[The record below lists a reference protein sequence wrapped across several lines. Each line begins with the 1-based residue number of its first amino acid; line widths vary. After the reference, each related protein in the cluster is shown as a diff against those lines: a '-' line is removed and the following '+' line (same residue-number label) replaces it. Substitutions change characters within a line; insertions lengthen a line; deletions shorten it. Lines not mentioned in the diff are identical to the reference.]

1 MKLNVLKGLFIIIT
15 AGLFVACSDSTLY
28 PEKEGYSYK
37 ELDDYLKEED
47 SIIKK
52 NAAAHGKLYIDYL
65 NLLCY
70 FDNNGFVSTKEISE
84 LQRNVMYNIGS
95 TTGLFFH
102 SLESKEEKEDY
113 LKTLER
119 VCNEGV
125 RYENLKDSV
134 KELNDWLPDLVREL
148 LSEDENIKN

>member
-1 MKLNVLKGLFIIIT
+1 M
-15 AGLFVACSDSTLY
+15 
-28 PEKEGYSYK
+28 
-37 ELDDYLKEED
+37 
-47 SIIKK
+47 
-52 NAAAHGKLYIDYL
+52 
-65 NLLCY
+65 LCY

-84 LQRNVMYNIGS
+84 LRRNVMYNIGS

-119 VCNEGV
+119 VCDEGV

-134 KELNDWLPDLVREL
+134 KELNGWLPDLVRAL

>member
-15 AGLFVACSDSTLY
+15 ASLFVACSNSTPY

-47 SIIKK
+47 SRIKK

-84 LQRNVMYNIGS
+84 LQRNVMDNIGS
-95 TTGLFFH
+95 TIGLFFR
-102 SLESKEEKEDY
+102 SIESKEEKEDY

-119 VCNEGV
+119 VCDEGV

-134 KELNDWLPDLVREL
+134 KELNAWLPDVAREL
-148 LSEDENIKN
+148 LYEDENIKN

>member
-1 MKLNVLKGLFIIIT
+1 MKVNVLKGLFIIIT

-47 SIIKK
+47 SRIKK

-65 NLLCY
+65 NLLFY
-70 FDNNGFVSTKEISE
+70 FDNNGFVFTKEGSE
-84 LQRNVMYNIGS
+84 LEGNVMDNISS
-95 TTGLFFH
+95 TIGLFLRL
-102 SLESKEEKEDY
+102 LESKEEKEDY

-119 VCNEGV
+119 VCDEGV
-125 RYENLKDSV
+125 RYENIKDSI
-134 KELNDWLPDLVREL
+134 KELNAWLPDVAREL